1 MKITRK
7 KRDTLTLRDI
17 KVGGGFGCDKYRFLL
32 RTAHRS
38 DSDRDKWECYCP
50 MSGKIYHVKLDTP
63 VEEIDAELI
72 WDG

>member
-17 KVGGGFGCDKYRFLL
+17 KVGDGFKCDEHSFLL
-32 RTAHRS
+32 RTARRS
-38 DSDRDKWECYCP
+38 DSDRDRWECYCP
-50 MSGKIYHVKLDTP
+50 MSGKIHYVKLDTL